1 MSRRGALAASL
12 LVGLG
17 VVLYSMLFT
26 RADPLRGG
34 GLDLARV
41 RQHRQDLESGRE
53 KRRILAVTR
62 VHKANAAAMASEESV
77 VEFVRNSAA
86 YATSVLVCVSVDACT
101 PNPVYSHLSLS
112 QLGNPNVGELERYM
126 TKIAA
131 MLHHEGLASKTVLM
145 PVSPWGRFTT
155 ALNAALVKAVDGGY
169 DVVAYQ
175 SLEFRVSPAAVTQLL
190 AFMVPGDTRGGDAGG
205 GRTLVVGPAM
215 TGHAFAPGT
224 QAVRGRT
231 VPWNTFALW
240 CVSSSHSPIH
250 TS

>member
-1 MSRRGALAASL
+1 
-12 LVGLG
+12 
-17 VVLYSMLFT
+17 
-26 RADPLRGG
+26 
-34 GLDLARV
+34 
-41 RQHRQDLESGRE
+41 
-53 KRRILAVTR
+53 
-62 VHKANAAAMASEESV
+62 
-77 VEFVRNSAA
+77 
-86 YATSVLVCVSVDACT
+86 
-101 PNPVYSHLSLS
+101 
-112 QLGNPNVGELERYM
+112 M

-240 CVSSSHSPIH
+240 CVSFLRTFIPIRLLTPLKITH
-250 TS
+250 LATLPTGQVGAGPGAHGLPRRGRRGPR